1 MCIESR
7 FRRFAIFFLAS
18 TTGLVAC
25 RPADAIPAD
34 SGETPKAVAVEAW
47 MVDASSEYFDYLA
60 TETRTLV
67 SQDPHALGRN
77 VCSDLG
83 GRLQE
88 LAHRGDRFG
97 PNFVL
102 CAFEEPGMREIVIV
116 GQIVQR

>member
-1 MCIESR
+1 MPRIESPFR
-7 FRRFAIFFLAS
+7 FCAIFFFAS
-18 TTGLVAC
+18 LVAC
-25 RPADAIPAD
+25 RPADAI
-34 SGETPKAVAVEAW
+34 STGGETPEAVAVEAW

-67 SQDPHALGRN
+67 SQDPHALGRH

-88 LAHRGDRFG
+88 LTHRGDRFG

-116 GQIVQR
+116 GQIVQH